1 MSFEVALVGGDAIS
15 AIEYGE
21 EIRQQVDQHSTGKR
35 PARGQRGAHQRRER
49 RTAGALDA
57 E

>member
-1 MSFEVALVGGDAIS
+1 MCFEVALVGGDAIG
-15 AIEYGE
+15 ALQYGE
-21 EIRQQVDQHSTGKR
+21 KIRQQVDQHSTGKR
-35 PARGQRGAHQRRER
+35 PAGGRREAHQRRER